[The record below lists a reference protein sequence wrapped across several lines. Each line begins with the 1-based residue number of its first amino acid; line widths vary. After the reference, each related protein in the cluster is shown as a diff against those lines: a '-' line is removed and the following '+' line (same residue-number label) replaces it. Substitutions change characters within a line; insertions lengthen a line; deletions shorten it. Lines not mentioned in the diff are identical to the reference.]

1 MKLIGQSYQNY
12 FNKCKK
18 NINFEPY
25 FILVYAAHVRIGLR
39 NDFEYL
45 IIATTMKHTNETILK
60 LFESALDQLQTPE
73 DPELLYAP
81 IIYAMSGGGKRLRPV
96 LLLLTVDAFGGNVGE
111 ALPAALAVEV
121 FHNFTLLHDDIMDNA
136 SMRRGKPSVFAK
148 WGGNVALLSGDT
160 MLIMAYKYLARVKS
174 ENLQRV
180 FNLFSD
186 MATEV
191 CEGQQYDMDFEMV
204 EQVSAEEYIAMI
216 ERKTSA
222 LLSGSAMIGATL
234 AGASED
240 DVRKIYRFATELGL
254 AFQLQDDMLDSYG
267 DESLGKKIGGDIL
280 EGKKTFLMVEAM
292 RRATAAER
300 KTLATI
306 HLNGLMSDAE
316 KIATVKAIYDK
327 YEVKRFTEQQIELRF
342 EHALSALDT
351 LSIAGERTHHLAEF
365 ARNLMGR
372 KK

>member
-1 MKLIGQSYQNY
+1 M
-12 FNKCKK
+12 
-18 NINFEPY
+18 
-25 FILVYAAHVRIGLR
+25 
-39 NDFEYL
+39 
-45 IIATTMKHTNETILK
+45 IIATTMKHTNESILK

-81 IIYAMSGGGKRLRPV
+81 IIYSMSGGGKRLRPV
-96 LLLLTVDAFGGNVGE
+96 LLLLAVDAFGGNVNE

-160 MLIMAYKYLARVKS
+160 MLIMAYKYLARINP
-174 ENLQRV
+174 EYMQRV
-180 FNLFSD
+180 LNIFSD
-186 MATEV
+186 MAIEV
-191 CEGQQYDMDFEMV
+191 CEGQQYDMDFEGMAKV
-204 EQVSAEEYIAMI
+204 TAEEYISMI

-234 AGASED
+234 AGASD
-240 DVRKIYRFATELGL
+240 ADIKKLYRFATELGL

-280 EGKKTFLMVEAM
+280 EGKKTFLMIQAM
-292 RRATAAER
+292 RQATNEER
-300 KTLATI
+300 NVLATT
-306 HLNGLMSDAE
+306 HLNKDLSDAE
-316 KIATVKAIYDK
+316 KIALVKSIYDK
-327 YEVKRFTEQQIELRF
+327 YDVKRFTEQQIELRF
-342 EHALSALDT
+342 EHALSALAT
-351 LSIAGERTHHLAEF
+351 LSIAGERTAHLAEF